1 MSIRIRLSAAE
12 RRRLRSLAEGATV
25 VEVAAAEG
33 YSERHMRRM
42 LADVY
47 RRLGVTGRVPALIA
61 AARMG
66 LLDEDGG
73 TEPGLVTRD
82 RGRGE

>member
-1 MSIRIRLSAAE
+1 MPTRIRLSPAE
-12 RRRLRSLAEGATV
+12 RQWLRSIAEGATV

-47 RRLGVTGRVPALIA
+47 RRLGVTGRVPALVA
-61 AARMG
+61 AAKMG
-66 LLDEDGG
+66 LLDDE
-73 TEPGLVTRD
+73 EPGSGGFD
-82 RGRGE
+82 GDQGCSE